1 MNKRKNRG
9 GPLRPPRVRSVV
21 TEGVY
26 NNAHFMHAATSHV
39 GNVVRIQTASG
50 SVWEGVFRTFSSQ
63 FDVVLE
69 VPAKVENPESGN
81 STLIPDA
88 VADKLIFKTSDIISM
103 VARDVDLDFAT
114 RDTFQTDTAIS
125 AKFNGQQKSGEEK
138 ELEPWDPSSG
148 VNGDETSL
156 ELEPG
161 ANGWDANDMFRK
173 NEQDYGVT
181 STYDQSLRGYTVQ
194 LQHTDSP
201 DYREQE
207 AKAEQIASEIEN
219 QPTYKA
225 RQDVENGDEEE
236 RFAAVIRP
244 VVPNQD
250 VSYSKPGLDTTTSGG
265 KYIPP
270 AKRKNQTSG
279 KLMRST
285 PPPSQGSSAQTTPS
299 PKSNMPPLQYP
310 AHPPPPHTNATPP
323 VAHVRE
329 NRDVHIPPQGPI
341 HLSQTPP
348 MSMQQHVIPNHTA
361 PHIYNPPLQRQP
373 PPPNGGSNPPK
384 AQLNGDAKQMPPR
397 NVRNAYPTQNSN
409 VPSPVPQPRHR
420 EEVKELHKFSQ
431 DFKLAQPPTE
441 SLVLPPEQ
449 MPAAANPPL
458 PSTQPQQS
466 ISPPQENL
474 DKVTSTFKKST
485 LNPNAK
491 EFVLNPTAKPFT
503 PRSPSTPSASRPHTP
518 QTPSHSPYIPQTVS
532 GPPGQPSMPMV
543 MGYMLPSQG
552 QYPPQA
558 HPQGNRIRKVVRF
571 SVPMGQMRADMASQ
585 MQVAAATGQPLL
597 APAPL
602 QQFVYPSS
610 INPQAAY
617 QQMHTLRMY
626 ESPQIQ
632 YIPQNPSNAPSPA
645 QPPTPYTPNQ
655 GHQPP
660 QQYQATQP
668 PQGPQFQIMCPVLPP
683 PHMMPTSMHYIQQPP
698 PPQAPIQVLLQQ
710 PPHQP
715 QHAPAP

>member
-26 NNAHFMHAATSHV
+26 SNAHFMHAATSHV
-39 GNVVRIQTASG
+39 GNIVRIHTASG

-161 ANGWDANDMFRK
+161 ANGWDANDMFKK

-207 AKAEQIASEIEN
+207 AKAEQIANEIEN

-250 VSYSKPGLDTTTSGG
+250 KPGLDSTTSGG

-299 PKSNMPPLQYP
+299 PKSNMPSLQYP
-310 AHPPPPHTNATPP
+310 VHPPPPHTNATPP
-323 VAHVRE
+323 VTHVRE
-329 NRDVHIPPQGPI
+329 NRDVHIPPPAPI

-348 MSMQQHVIPNHTA
+348 MNMQPHVIPNHTA
-361 PHIYNPPLQRQP
+361 PHIYNPPIQRQP
-373 PPPNGGSNPPK
+373 PPPSGGSNPPK

-397 NVRNAYPTQNSN
+397 NARNAYPTQTSN
-409 VPSPVPQPRHR
+409 VPNPVPQTRHR
-420 EEVKELHKFSQ
+420 EEVKDLHKFSQ

-441 SLVLPPEQ
+441 SLVLPEQ
-449 MPAAANPPL
+449 LSAAPNPPM

-474 DKVTSTFKKST
+474 DKVTTTFKKST

-503 PRSPSTPSASRPHTP
+503 PRSPSTPSLSRPHTP
-518 QTPSHSPYIPQTVS
+518 QTPSHSPYIQQTVG
-532 GPPGQPSMPMV
+532 GPPGQSAMPVV
-543 MGYMLPSQG
+543 MGYMLQSQG
-552 QYPPQA
+552 QYAPQP
-558 HPQGNRIRKVVRF
+558 HPQGNRIRKV
-571 SVPMGQMRADMASQ
+571 PMGQIRADMASQ

-632 YIPQNPSNAPSPA
+632 YIQQNPSNAQSPA

-660 QQYQATQP
+660 QQYQATPP
-668 PQGPQFQIMCPVLPP
+668 PQGPPFQIMCPVIPP

-698 PPQAPIQVLLQQ
+698 PQQTPIQVLLQQ
-710 PPHQP
+710 QPHQP